1 MCKMGELASQR
12 LCLSIGF
19 PSEGAGGM
27 NGTGGEGGPLE
38 EVGPPRAQNGTP
50 GLGGNGGDGSGIL
63 GPGPGGGDTL
73 SISDDRYVC

>member
-1 MCKMGELASQR
+1 
-12 LCLSIGF
+12 
-19 PSEGAGGM
+19 M

-38 EVGPPRAQNGTP
+38 EVGPPRAQNGTLS
-50 GLGGNGGDGSGIL
+50 LGGNGGDGSGIL